1 MSKYLCHPFAVSF
14 FLISL
19 FLYFRD
25 YRAMPELDRYEAA
38 GLDNEE
44 YGDMAVDQRRAAER
58 ELDTV

>member
-1 MSKYLCHPFAVSF
+1 
-14 FLISL
+14 
-19 FLYFRD
+19 
-25 YRAMPELDRYEAA
+25 MPELDRYEAA